1 MFHKCNTTQYQASCT
16 SHTKEE
22 NKQTQFS
29 FHSLPIELFG
39 RIFFHPLSV
48 SEEKWQTL
56 AKLHQ
61 NKYLPTQLTHNAFI
75 NVQKYFCREFFW
87 TLWNTHFHQKLI
99 KYDVCTPWHQI
110 WGVYWGNLR
119 KLMATI
125 WDPTLTCDPIFC
137 FNFTFTF
144 YLFFNSLLNFTF
156 TSPKSDLQCSHV
168 NLYFHLH
175 FHFYFLFSFT
185 FYFLLITFQFH
196 FFISFKMSLLFT
208 FLRSDSIRFSFISNL
223 TLTFYFLFQFT
234 CYFLFSS
241 TSTLFF
247 NFTLNFL

>member
-110 WGVYWGNLR
+110 WEVYWGAIWGNWWQQSEIR
-119 KLMATI
+119 RWHATPYSVSI
-125 WDPTLTCDPIFC
+125 SLSLFIC
-137 FNFTFTF
+137 F
-144 YLFFNSLLNFTF
+144 SI
-156 TSPKSDLQCSHV
+156 
-168 NLYFHLH
+168 YF
-175 FHFYFLFSFT
+175 
-185 FYFLLITFQFH
+185 
-196 FFISFKMSLLFT
+196 
-208 FLRSDSIRFSFISNL
+208 
-223 TLTFYFLFQFT
+223 
-234 CYFLFSS
+234 
-241 TSTLFF
+241 
-247 NFTLNFL
+247 